1 MINLVSAIV
10 ALCKAL
16 PVLEKV
22 FLIVAARIREA
33 KAKSNYEDKLSEID
47 SAIDSA
53 FVDRVQDETTPEWS
67 LDPDRSPPVSKS
79 STDHT

>member
-53 FVDRVQDETTPEWS
+53 VVDRVQDETAPEWS
-67 LDPDRSPPVSKS
+67 LDPDRSPPVSKG